1 MRILLVDDNQDNL
14 RSLAVVLDDL
24 GHETV
29 AVVSGEEAL
38 QRTRRDN
45 FPLVITDIR
54 MPGLDGLELL
64 SRIKEEE
71 ATARTDVV
79 IITGHGDMETAVEA
93 LRRGAYDYL
102 NKPINARELAAVVE
116 RSAEHQRLL
125 SENTE
130 FRLHFDSRLQEA
142 TAKVRKDLERAQSR
156 LRANAGIGPV
166 VAESQAMLRLLR
178 DAHMYH
184 QDPTVPVLI
193 EGETGVG
200 KEVFAKLIHYGDGTT
215 DSPFVAINCSAIP
228 HHLFEGELFGHEPG
242 AYTGSAPKGQAGK
255 LELAANGS
263 LFLDEVAETDIQVQ
277 PKLLRVLEDRTF
289 YRLGGLRKRD
299 FNARII
305 CAANSSLAG
314 MVESG
319 RFRRDLFHRLK
330 VGHLIIPP
338 LRERVEDIPPLIAMF
353 LHRESKRKKK
363 NFKKVHPETMEILQ
377 QYSWPGNIRELENV
391 IERAVLTCD
400 GEILLPEHIA
410 FLDRE
415 HPAGPDLFPAT
426 GTVKPTFQ
434 LDFSTLELPEG
445 NLDLEE
451 LNLAIIHKSLEKFSG
466 NKSLAARY
474 LGISRY
480 ALLRRLQK
488 KQ

>member
-29 AVVSGEEAL
+29 AVLSGEEAL
-38 QRTRRDN
+38 QRTRKEF

-54 MPGLDGLELL
+54 MPGLDGLDLL
-64 SRIKEEE
+64 SRIKDEE
-71 ATARTDVV
+71 TASRTDVV
-79 IITGHGDMETAVEA
+79 IITGHGDMETAIES

-102 NKPINARELAAVVE
+102 NKPINARELAAVVA

-125 SENTE
+125 TENKE
-130 FRLHFDSRLQEA
+130 FRLHFDSRVQEA
-142 TAKVRKDLERAQSR
+142 TAKIRKDLERAQSR

-228 HHLFEGELFGHEPG
+228 HHLFEGELFGHEAG

-263 LFLDEVAETDIQVQ
+263 LFLDEVADTDIQVQ

-305 CAANSSLAG
+305 CAANMSLAG

-319 RFRRDLFHRLK
+319 QFRRDLFHRLT

-363 NFKKVHPETMEILQ
+363 NFKSIHPDTLEMLQ
-377 QYSWPGNIRELENV
+377 KYPWPGNIRELENV

-410 FLDRE
+410 FLDKERSLGSALV
-415 HPAGPDLFPAT
+415 PGAQQSCRLN
-426 GTVKPTFQ
+426 
-434 LDFSTLELPEG
+434 LNTLELPEG
-445 NLDLEE
+445 NLDLEG

-488 KQ
+488 NQ